1 MTSLPHA
8 LGKWV
13 TEALIPIQQVQPSYF
28 KDSFELKAILDT
40 LKFHPTALLFT
51 AHAYWMYTNIKT
63 DPALKSIAH
72 LIRNNIPS
80 MGDDKKEALIEA
92 MNIVFR
98 NNLFKFG
105 DTFWRQK
112 SGTAMGTSPAPTYAT
127 IFYALHKNE
136 MLPRW
141 SEQVVFYKRFID
153 DVLGVWLPDPDPL

>member
-1 MTSLPHA
+1 
-8 LGKWV
+8 
-13 TEALIPIQQVQPSYF
+13 
-28 KDSFELKAILDT
+28 
-40 LKFHPTALLFT
+40 
-51 AHAYWMYTNIKT
+51 
-63 DPALKSIAH
+63 
-72 LIRNNIPS
+72 